1 MTRSMDRKQVE
12 TSTRTARRAGRGG
25 KLRLPPDQLQE
36 HSIAGTWLDSMTH
49 HFGGE
54 AMEWGLEAAQS
65 GRVRSIELGSGFV
78 SASVS
83 EEGEGGRRVTI
94 SVPMLDEESWN
105 RVVDAMA
112 SEAVYTAR
120 FMEGECP
127 PNLLQLFLSC
137 NVDLVPSQDEA
148 VGIRTRAPRGSA
160 RRRAASVAW
169 LAAERLVVDPL
180 VMLQLRGQSVD
191 EMVQRIR
198 QRRSIRLSEGSYAH
212 PPLNLQGE
220 LEPPVPLSDS
230 IEQYWRSPA
239 LDQLPPRSPAQHI
252 PHALLRRLG
261 ATPMDDGKFPLSGLL
276 ETIYDQVGQ
285 ASRSM
290 LEGDQD

>member
-1 MTRSMDRKQVE
+1 MTRSIDRKQVD
-12 TSTRTARRAGRGG
+12 STGRTARRAGRGG
-25 KLRLPPDQLQE
+25 KLRLPPVQLQE

-49 HFGGE
+49 HFGDD

-83 EEGEGGRRVTI
+83 EEGEGGRRVTVSI
-94 SVPMLDEESWN
+94 PMLDEQSWC
-105 RVVDAMA
+105 RAVDAMA

-137 NVDLVPSQDEA
+137 NVNLVPGRDEA
-148 VGIRTRAPRGSA
+148 VGIRTKAPSGSA
-160 RRRAASVAW
+160 RRRAAAVAW
-169 LAAERLVVDPL
+169 LIAERLVVEPL
-180 VMLQLRGQSVD
+180 AMLRLRGQGVD
-191 EMVQRIR
+191 DIVQRIR
-198 QRRSIRLSEGSYAH
+198 QRRSMRLSEGAHAH
-212 PPLNLQGE
+212 PPLNLQNE
-220 LEPPVPLSDS
+220 MEAPLPLADS
-230 IEQYWRSPA
+230 IEQYWRTSS
-239 LDQLPPRSPAQHI
+239 LDQLPPRIPAQHI

-261 ATPMDDGKFPLSGLL
+261 ASPLEGKFPLSGLL
-276 ETIYDQVGQ
+276 ETIYDQVGES
-285 ASRSM
+285 SRAM